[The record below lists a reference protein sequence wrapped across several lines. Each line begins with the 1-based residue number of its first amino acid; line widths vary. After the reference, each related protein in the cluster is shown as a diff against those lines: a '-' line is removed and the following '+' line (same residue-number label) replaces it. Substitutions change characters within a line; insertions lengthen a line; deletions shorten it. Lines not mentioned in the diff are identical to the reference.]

1 METKIKQNDNEL
13 QIHENSHTYMNKQM
27 KTEGIFEVAESLGI
41 ESGRKE
47 KTGTIV
53 MIIALAQDT
62 ECLIEK
68 RQRRLEIQDLEIWHD
83 HNRHQAPERHTNLD

>member
-1 METKIKQNDNEL
+1 
-13 QIHENSHTYMNKQM
+13 M
-27 KTEGIFEVAESLGI
+27 KTEGIYKLAESLGL
-41 ESGRKE
+41 ESGRKQ

>member
-1 METKIKQNDNEL
+1 
-13 QIHENSHTYMNKQM
+13 M
-27 KTEGIFEVAESLGI
+27 KTEGIYKLAESLGL
-41 ESGRKE
+41 ESGRKQ

-68 RQRRLEIQDLEIWHD
+68 RQRRLEIQDLEVWYD
-83 HNRHQAPERHTNLD
+83 HNRHQEPERHTNLDLEIPT

>member
-1 METKIKQNDNEL
+1 MEKRMETTIKQNDNEL

-27 KTEGIFEVAESLGI
+27 KTEGICEVAESLGI

-62 ECLIEK
+62 EFLKEK
-68 RQRRLEIQDLEIWHD
+68 RKDD
-83 HNRHQAPERHTNLD
+83 KKYKT